1 MEGVNNQTLSIC
13 LLTLEKESFG
23 PPKYLA
29 LFLLPCSFSDCSM
42 VILAS
47 PSMRE
52 VMRRGTAFLTACP
65 ISGETMLRRKWTIPI
80 MREINSLQATLSS
93 LNDLKKK
100 NGAVG
105 DFVTLHD
112 KILEIET
119 QLQIL
124 GVDLGNFNTENEFC
138 TLHFSL

>member
-1 MEGVNNQTLSIC
+1 
-13 LLTLEKESFG
+13 
-23 PPKYLA
+23 
-29 LFLLPCSFSDCSM
+29 
-42 VILAS
+42 
-47 PSMRE
+47 
-52 VMRRGTAFLTACP
+52 
-65 ISGETMLRRKWTIPI
+65 

-138 TLHFSL
+138 TLHFSLLEGSAIRKAGTYQRVKIALECRLEVKRVIGHLRD